1 MALHGPQALVE
12 ARMATPMMT
21 MMMTTMT
28 KIIMILMMMM
38 IMTIQRQN
46 YQNNEQRSEGDG
58 VGRVDATFLPNYDK
72 I

>member
-1 MALHGPQALVE
+1 MAPHGPQALVE
-12 ARMATPMMT
+12 ARMATP
-21 MMMTTMT
+21 MMTTMT